1 MTPAG
6 VKTAPVKRIA
16 EPRVDVVDCP
26 AKVNETSD
34 LAVGE
39 PTEEVVETP
48 TSKCVSLIFTAPTE
62 EVVNCDAG
70 VRERLPV
77 GDKDPTEEVV
87 ESPVKLILKSDLA
100 VGEPTLEVAL

>member
-6 VKTAPVKRIA
+6 VKTAPVKRIN
-16 EPRVDVVDCP
+16 EPIVDVVDCP
-26 AKVNETSD
+26 LKVNEISD

-100 VGEPTLEVAL
+100 VGEPTLEVVL